1 MKTILVVSEYV
12 ADTFDEV
19 RPPIQVAAWSPHSP
33 ALGRRILL
41 LETKHYPTPIGRNAG
56 FLLDGVAL

>member
-1 MKTILVVSEYV
+1 MRTILAASEYV

-33 ALGRRILL
+33 ALGRRMLL
-41 LETKHYPTPIGRNAG
+41 LETNYYRTPIGCNTG
-56 FLLDGVAL
+56 YLLDAVAL